1 MRTLPTELINEILC
15 YLPFQ
20 ELWKLFKTSS
30 HDADPL
36 KGMVICAMRRAHG
49 FEFTQRGFQHEITIQ
64 LAELETRIQD
74 GNRKARKH
82 KASCIESLAKHNSK
96 TICKYFDQTLFTEVD
111 DKQRCCMD
119 TLIHYVNEVALSI
132 LRQSLNMTTIPVT
145 LVTLHFKICQYLL
158 SAWEAPTARTYQR
171 LHGFL
176 WSLPYNES
184 VELFSSLE
192 GSLWFVSQ
200 EAFVDILKQNIG
212 LKSDR
217 PTTRISS
224 SGTSSKDKIFDL
236 YVSKTHAPKDA
247 LIRIAIICGIYM
259 DLGGSIVE
267 SPGTIEYPN
276 DMFALCFSVCESEA
290 YRITDK
296 ILVSSCILCFLI
308 KCDSSR
314 WTLPTFA
321 KTLESWQLR
330 SEACL
335 QQDHVKES
343 EELQLIL
350 KLICSLDNGYNV
362 SKLLK
367 GDVIPLESEFY
378 QIAAQRSIST
388 ALRFSS
394 FSTIAQCQSLLYDSA
409 F

>member
-20 ELWKLFKTSS
+20 DLWKLFKTPTY
-30 HDADPL
+30 DADPL
-36 KGMVICAMRRAHG
+36 KGMLLCAMRRAHG
-49 FEFTQRGFQHEITIQ
+49 FEFSHQGFQHEITMQ
-64 LAELETRIQD
+64 LAALEIRIRD
-74 GNRKARKH
+74 GKRKARKH

-96 TICKYFDQTLFTEVD
+96 TICKYFDQTFSQEVD
-111 DKQRCCMD
+111 NKQRCCMD
-119 TLIHYVNEVALSI
+119 TLIHYVNEIALVI

-158 SAWEAPTARTYQR
+158 SAWEAPTPRTYQR
-171 LHGFL
+171 LHSFL

-200 EAFVDILKQNIG
+200 EAFVDILKRNLG
-212 LKSDR
+212 LKNDG
-217 PTTRISS
+217 PTTRFSA
-224 SGTSSKDKIFDL
+224 TSSKDKIFDL
-236 YVSKTHAPKDA
+236 YVSRTHSPKEA

-259 DLGGSIVE
+259 NLGGSIVE
-267 SPGTIEYPN
+267 SPGTIEDPN
-276 DMFALCFSVCESEA
+276 DMFALCFTVCESEA
-290 YRITDK
+290 FNANDK

-314 WTLPTFA
+314 WTLPTFG
-321 KTLESWQLR
+321 KTMESWQLR
-330 SEACL
+330 AEACL
-335 QQDHVKES
+335 QQDNVQES

-350 KLICSLDNGYNV
+350 KLICSLDNGFNV

-367 GDVIPLESEFY
+367 DDIIPLGSEFY
-378 QIAAQRSIST
+378 QIAQRSKST
-388 ALRFSS
+388 APRFSS